1 VIVDERGPVLSR
13 PASFA
18 KRHFRNTAMD
28 SQILLL
34 DLGWVFFATWGM
46 VLLALTAIAFGRDLL
61 TVTRV
66 SKTKVH

>member
-1 VIVDERGPVLSR
+1 
-13 PASFA
+13 
-18 KRHFRNTAMD
+18 MD

-34 DLGWVFFATWGM
+34 DLGWVFLATWGM

-61 TVTRV
+61 SVTRI